1 MQMFFQNECAEIYY
15 DDVLDTLFLKY
26 LNKVQ
31 NTEKFIEI
39 NSQLLA
45 AFRQLDT
52 QKFVADIRK
61 MGIISIESQNWV
73 VENLI
78 PGMFRHLN
86 GRPLFHAQ
94 LIDPSEVMSKVS
106 GSNIK
111 SRAKKEDEGFVVHQ
125 FTAENE
131 LTDYL
136 NSL

>member
-1 MQMFFQNECAEIYY
+1 MPECRFVNSSIMQMFFQNECAEIYY

-61 MGIISIESQNWV
+61 TGIISIEAQNRV

-78 PGMFRHLN
+78 PGMFKDLN
-86 GRPLFHAQ
+86 GRPLFYPQ
-94 LIDPSEVMSKVS
+94 LIGPSELMSKVS
-106 GSNIK
+106 ESNIK
-111 SRAKKEDEGFVVHQ
+111 RRAKV
-125 FTAENE
+125 
-131 LTDYL
+131 L
-136 NSL
+136 

>member
-61 MGIISIESQNWV
+61 TGIISIEAQNRV

-78 PGMFRHLN
+78 PGMFKHLN
-86 GRPLFHAQ
+86 GRPLFFPQ
-94 LIDPSEVMSKVS
+94 LIGPSELMSKVS
-106 GSNIK
+106 ESNIK
-111 SRAKKEDEGFVVHQ
+111 RRAKV
-125 FTAENE
+125 
-131 LTDYL
+131 L
-136 NSL
+136 

>member
-1 MQMFFQNECAEIYY
+1 MPECRFVNSSIMQMFFQNECAEIYY

-39 NSQLLA
+39 NSQLQA

-61 MGIISIESQNWV
+61 MGIISIEAQNRV

-78 PGMFRHLN
+78 PGMFKDLN
-86 GRPLFHAQ
+86 GRPLFYPQ
-94 LIDPSEVMSKVS
+94 LIGPSELMSKVS
-106 GSNIK
+106 ESNIK
-111 SRAKKEDEGFVVHQ
+111 RRAKV
-125 FTAENE
+125 
-131 LTDYL
+131 L
-136 NSL
+136 